1 MVRPDFL
8 EMFDAKAV
16 VKQEAQ
22 RFSTNALVPKGFCDP
37 IAHLAIALADG
48 NVTGGVGEIADT
60 AHDVIRFF
68 PNNCPSGFVGKDAA
82 DDLTALLN
90 RAMSFPAGAGSYVR
104 IGSNFEKLFRIT
116 LLPTAEEKTLGV
128 QYFIFHFL
136 RLNFFQS
143 LAAYVLGIQVCCL
156 QHGG

>member
-22 RFSTNALVPKGFCDP
+22 RFGAYALVPEGFCDP
-37 IAHLAIALADG
+37 IAHLAIVLADG
-48 NVTGGVGEIADT
+48 NVTGGVGEIADA

-68 PNNCPSGFVGKDAA
+68 ANNGPSGIVGKDTT

-90 RAMSFPAGAGSYVR
+90 RAMSFSAGAGSHVR

-116 LLPTAEEKTLGV
+116 LLPTAEEKTFGV
-128 QYFIFHFL
+128 QNLIFHFQ
-136 RLNFFQS
+136 RHYFFQS
-143 LAAYVLGIQVCCL
+143 LAA
-156 QHGG
+156 

>member
-22 RFSTNALVPKGFCDP
+22 RFGAYALVPEGFCDP
-37 IAHLAIALADG
+37 IAHLAIVLADG
-48 NVTGGVGEIADT
+48 NVTGGVGEIADAT
-60 AHDVIRFF
+60 HDVIRVF
-68 PNNCPSGFVGKDAA
+68 PNNCPSGLVGKDAA

-90 RAMSFPAGAGSYVR
+90 RAMNFPAGAGSHVR
-104 IGSNFEKLFRIT
+104 IGSNFEKFFRIT

-143 LAAYVLGIQVCCL
+143 LAA
-156 QHGG
+156 